1 MFELIGMLVFG
12 GVIGA
17 LARLVMKGEQDL
29 SIVWTIILGAIGAFL
44 GGSIAG
50 LLGVAQTPGIDLHRY
65 PFGSCQGVA
74 VRGAVRRPDEPAPRY
89 GPSHPPQ
96 RRREA

>member
-29 SIVWTIILGAIGAFL
+29 SIVWTIILGVIGAFL

-50 LLGVAQTPGIDLHRY
+50 LLGVAQTPGIDWIRWIV
-65 PFGSCQGVA
+65 SVVCAVGVIS
-74 VRGAVRRPDEPAPRY
+74 VFETVTGRKK
-89 GPSHPPQ
+89 
-96 RRREA
+96 

>member
-17 LARLVMKGEQDL
+17 LALLVMKGEQDL

-50 LLGVAQTPGIDLHRY
+50 LLGVAQTPGIDWIRWIV
-65 PFGSCQGVA
+65 SVVCAVGVIS
-74 VRGAVRRPDEPAPRY
+74 VFETVTGRKK
-89 GPSHPPQ
+89 
-96 RRREA
+96 

>member
-50 LLGVAQTPGIDLHRY
+50 LLGVAQTPGIDWIRWIV
-65 PFGSCQGVA
+65 SVVCAVGVIS
-74 VRGAVRRPDEPAPRY
+74 VFETVTGRKK
-89 GPSHPPQ
+89 
-96 RRREA
+96 

>member
-29 SIVWTIILGAIGAFL
+29 SVLWTIVLGAIGAFL

-50 LLGVAQTPGIDLHRY
+50 LLGVAETPGIDWIRWIISVLCVVVVISVFETVTGRKK
-65 PFGSCQGVA
+65 
-74 VRGAVRRPDEPAPRY
+74 
-89 GPSHPPQ
+89 
-96 RRREA
+96 